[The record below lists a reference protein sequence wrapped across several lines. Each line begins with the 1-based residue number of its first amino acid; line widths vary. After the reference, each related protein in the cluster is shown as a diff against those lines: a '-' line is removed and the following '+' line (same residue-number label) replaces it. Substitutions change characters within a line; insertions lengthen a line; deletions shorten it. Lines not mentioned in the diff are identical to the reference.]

1 MIQAAAE
8 GLGDLERLESV
19 TPLMEAY
26 ESVESAGDKGC
37 HTRITIVRA
46 LGQIGAATAEP
57 IIRRALNAIQIETVG
72 SGREDTA
79 LDLRA
84 HAAFALTRVDPENA
98 IHDLALMLFDSE
110 PNVDVHRAAI
120 QQSSYAH
127 GRREVHCQSR
137 LRLRGCAARGET
149 PIP

>member
-1 MIQAAAE
+1 MRISIAE
-8 GLGDLERLESV
+8 VDSVSAPFCSRDSGRGGGLGDLERLESV

-79 LDLRA
+79 LTSAPTLPSPSRVW
-84 HAAFALTRVDPENA
+84 TRRMP
-98 IHDLALMLFDSE
+98 STTS
-110 PNVDVHRAAI
+110 P
-120 QQSSYAH
+120 
-127 GRREVHCQSR
+127 
-137 LRLRGCAARGET
+137 
-149 PIP
+149 